1 MTRRAATAPRPQRP
15 PPGVAVR
22 DQTDDQGLSLIELV
36 LAMGLF
42 ALVAVMGAQ
51 ALTGMMRMRA
61 DLTARADQSAAL
73 SELTSLLRADLAAL
87 VPMLFYPPDR
97 GAPRSALGFSRQENA
112 VRLTLSR
119 GGMAQF
125 DSPLPPSGQ
134 QSRQPASGLA
144 TGRVEWQLQNGQLS
158 RAVWFS
164 LMPADRSSYHQV
176 ATGLE
181 TRLGGVQDL
190 RLRSYWP
197 QIGWVA
203 GAQAHGLQAGAVSDD
218 DRAGIVREVYSS
230 TLPLAV
236 ELTLVTGDFGEI
248 SLIESLK

>member
-1 MTRRAATAPRPQRP
+1 MTRRATTAPRPQRP
-15 PPGVAVR
+15 PPDGVTAR
-22 DQTDDQGLSLIELV
+22 DQTRDQGLSLIELV

-51 ALTGMMRMRA
+51 ALTGMMRLRG

-97 GAPRSALGFSRQENA
+97 GPPRSALGFSHRENA
-112 VRLTLSR
+112 VRLSLSR
-119 GGMAQF
+119 GGMARF
-125 DSPLPPSGQ
+125 DSPLPPTS
-134 QSRQPASGLA
+134 QPARGMA

-158 RAVWFS
+158 RAVWSS

-176 ATGLE
+176 ATGLAP
-181 TRLGGVQDL
+181 RLGGVQDL

-203 GAQAHGLQAGAVSDD
+203 GAQAHGLQPGAVSDGD
-218 DRAGIVREVYSS
+218 QAGIGSEVYSS
-230 TLPLAV
+230 SLPLAV
-236 ELTLVTGDFGEI
+236 ELTLVTGNFGEI